1 MYLLQHQLRIHLHLQ
16 AKFNDRCWTKVIA
29 DGRIVYEGTA
39 EAGQTLNW
47 QASDRIIVTAGNAG
61 AIEFIENGKSLG
73 IAGSVGDVV
82 EKTFV
87 RR

>member
-1 MYLLQHQLRIHLHLQ
+1 MNFSCLEPEI
-16 AKFNDRCWTKVIA
+16 
-29 DGRIVYEGTA
+29 A
-39 EAGQTLNW
+39 EAGQTLDW
-47 QASDRIIVTAGNAG
+47 QAKERITVTAGNAG
-61 AIEFIENGKSLG
+61 AVEFIENGKSLG